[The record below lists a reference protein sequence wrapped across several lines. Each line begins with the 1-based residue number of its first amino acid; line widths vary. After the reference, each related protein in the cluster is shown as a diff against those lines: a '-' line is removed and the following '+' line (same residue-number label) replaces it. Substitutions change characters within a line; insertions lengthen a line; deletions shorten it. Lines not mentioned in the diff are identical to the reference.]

1 MVVHLVVV
9 ALAAFVA
16 AALLTAA
23 GVAAFRV
30 WAQRTSLLDVPNARS
45 SHSVP
50 VPRAAG
56 VVFVIVAP
64 LVFAAAQLLVT
75 GAVPSGIAAWW
86 VASWLLA
93 AVSMYDDWRG
103 LPAGLRLAV
112 QLAAA
117 AAFLAATGTLMPLW
131 RALLLVL
138 WLAGVSNAYNFMDGV
153 DGLAAGQAVL
163 VMAALAWL
171 GLLRGHAWLPVL
183 AAAVSGGAAGFLVH
197 NFPVARVFMGD
208 VGSVWLGFSFA
219 AVAVLN
225 LEGGVPFAAS
235 VVVLGM
241 FLADGGVTLLLRLWR
256 RERVMDAHRT
266 HFYQRLVRAG
276 WSHVRTT
283 SLYLLGTVW
292 LGLLSVAFFGY
303 ARMELGWLLLGCAI
317 PLLAVFGFVWQAE
330 RRTEPAA
337 AA

>member
-1 MVVHLVVV
+1 MVHLVVV
-9 ALAAFVA
+9 VLAAFVA

-23 GVAAFRV
+23 GVAAFCV

-56 VVFVIVAP
+56 VVFVIVVP
-64 LVFAAAQLLVT
+64 LVFAAAELLVT
-75 GAVPSGIAAWW
+75 GALPSGIAAWW
-86 VASWLLA
+86 ATSWLLA
-93 AVSMYDDWRG
+93 AVSLYDDWRG
-103 LPAGLRLAV
+103 LPAVLRLAV

-117 AAFLAATGTLMPLW
+117 VAFLAATGTLLPLW
-131 RALLLVL
+131 QALLLVL
-138 WLAGVSNAYNFMDGV
+138 WLAGVSNVYNFMDGV

-163 VMAALAWL
+163 VMAVLAWL
-171 GLLRGHAWLPVL
+171 GLLRGYASLPVL
-183 AAAVSGGAAGFLVH
+183 AAAVSGGAVGFLAY

-219 AVAVLN
+219 ALAVLN
-225 LEGGVPFAAS
+225 LDGGVPFAAS

-256 RERVMDAHRT
+256 RERVMDAHHT

-283 SLYLLGTVW
+283 GFYLLGTAW
-292 LGLLSVAFFGY
+292 LGLLSVAYFGY
-303 ARMELGWLLLGCAI
+303 ARLELGWLLLGSAI
-317 PLLAVFGFVWQAE
+317 PLLAVFGCVWRAE
-330 RRTEPAA
+330 RRTIPEAA
-337 AA
+337 A

>member
-1 MVVHLVVV
+1 MVHLVVV
-9 ALAAFVA
+9 VLAAFVA
-16 AALLTAA
+16 AALMTAA
-23 GVAAFRV
+23 GVAAFCVR
-30 WAQRTSLLDVPNARS
+30 AQRTSLLDVPNARS
-45 SHSVP
+45 SHSIP

-64 LVFAAAQLLVT
+64 LVFAAAELLVT
-75 GAVPSGIAAWW
+75 GVLPSGIAAWW
-86 VASWLLA
+86 AISWLLA
-93 AVSMYDDWRG
+93 AVSLYDDWRG
-103 LPAGLRLAV
+103 LPAVLRLFV

-117 AAFLAATGTLMPLW
+117 VAFLAATGTLLPLW

-171 GLLRGHAWLPVL
+171 GLLRGNAWLPVL
-183 AAAVSGGAAGFLVH
+183 AAAVSGGAAGFLAY

-208 VGSVWLGFSFA
+208 VGSVWLGFSVA
-219 AVAVLN
+219 ALAVLN
-225 LEGGVPFAAS
+225 LDGGVPFAAS

-241 FLADGGVTLLLRLWR
+241 FLGDGGVTLLLRLWR

-283 SLYLLGTVW
+283 SLYLLGTAW
-292 LGLLSVAFFGY
+292 LGLLSVAYFGY
-303 ARMELGWLLLGCAI
+303 ARLELGWLLLGCAL
-317 PLLAVFGFVWQAE
+317 PLLAVFGCVWRAE
-330 RRTEPAA
+330 HRTIPEAA
-337 AA
+337 A

>member
-1 MVVHLVVV
+1 MVHLVVV
-9 ALAAFVA
+9 ALAAFVV
-16 AALLTAA
+16 AALLTAV

-30 WAQRTSLLDVPNARS
+30 LAQRSSLLDVPNARS
-45 SHSVP
+45 LHSFP

-56 VVFVIVAP
+56 VVFVVVAP
-64 LVFAAAQLLVT
+64 LVFAAAELLAT
-75 GAVPSGIAAWW
+75 GALPRGIAAWW
-86 VASWLLA
+86 AASWMLA

-117 AAFLAATGTLMPLW
+117 AAFLAATGTVMPLW

-138 WLAGVSNAYNFMDGV
+138 WLAGVCNVYNFMDGI

-163 VMAALAWL
+163 AMAVLAWL
-171 GLLRGHAWLPVL
+171 GLLRGHVGLPVL
-183 AAAVSGGAAGFLVH
+183 AATISGGAAGFLAY

-219 AVAVLN
+219 ALAVVN
-225 LEGGVPFAAS
+225 LDGGVPFAAS
-235 VVVLGM
+235 VIVLGM

-283 SLYLLGTVW
+283 GLYLLGTAW
-292 LGLLSVAFFGY
+292 LGLLSVAHFGY

-317 PLLAVFGFVWQAE
+317 PLLVVFGFVWQAE
-330 RRTEPAA
+330 RRTKPEGAA
-337 AA
+337 